1 MKQTGGFGRIH
12 LAQLLMLAVL
22 IVVTAIALVPLQ
34 RAIDVRMQQLKDEL
48 ITATEVRLGRRVSY
62 SSISPSIF
70 RFLDIRGLRVLGE
83 PGERDV
89 LLDVG
94 RVKAHYNVL
103 KLFSDHP
110 LDALTELRLENSSID
125 LDYRRDQDVLDFVRQ
140 TVSANGARQAA
151 GAVEIP
157 LELRIRGE
165 NMSLRYQGPTGEY
178 RAQNLGFVVSVG
190 GEATALSLN
199 GNFGYLHQDGGRVR
213 ADGASVDGSWSDAAS
228 HARLL
233 IDVPRVQTAAAT
245 VVNQT
250 FQLDYDGRTIDVRKV
265 RDRSP
270 IDLSL
275 IIDPIAATVQIDF
288 LTDGMIPAN
297 VMELQGPS
305 AVFNP
310 WLLGETSGQGRLNY
324 NHTTR
329 ELSYNLRISNRV
341 RNPEV
346 SEPITV
352 ALAVEGDTRSAD
364 IEYFSVQSSQGQAL
378 FGGALDLVN
387 RVPHG
392 DLLFDR
398 FSYDGI
404 GPLSASFQV
413 SAERG
418 WTTARSE
425 VVRYG
430 QSRFYDVELAMRQ
443 EGDRSGYSALAFLD
457 SERRGWVEL
466 SGQSS
471 AAADNGIEVLAE
483 FRNAAVDAVIE
494 VAADLLPGFPRD
506 RVTAAL
512 GGSVLD
518 TRVRASSAGQ
528 RLRVEAPFV
537 SLYDPQRPD
546 RYAAFGFYA
555 AETGFEVRD
564 AVVASGEYLLRG
576 GLFAQVAD
584 DQRIDFQAEFLDGRR
599 RYAVEGLVDDART
612 VVFHGSH
619 GLDGRLH
626 LADSGEVVYSARAQR
641 FPLPFSDNGA
651 TLSFDL
657 SGMFRSLDQWD
668 VSLRRLELGE
678 VRLGERGFTVNL
690 SGRFNAAGGRIER
703 LTYSDSVSRVSGSG
717 TAEYNLFGGGEAWL
731 LLNLNA
737 LDSAERYELQA
748 SLDAGELTAALVFER
763 SPLARIAVE
772 GIRGSVNGVMT
783 LDGPLSD
790 PRLTADFQVVEG
802 AVNNDAISANGR
814 VTYSDQVITLET
826 IRGQY
831 VTNSLSGGR
840 GTIDLRNSTID
851 LQATVRN
858 SARHRAQPR
867 TLRLRSQLESDE
879 PQEDLFAVLAGPF
892 RGSVR
897 IEGLDILPSRYGDW
911 DFTVDRSAER
921 ILVSGGPSDAVSAVL
936 HSNGQFRI
944 ELLDPLPIR
953 FVAAGRLQDGEVEA
967 NITQVLVQIDE
978 VPDLFDLR
986 ALTIHAGRISG
997 GIRLVGPLS
1006 DPDLYGTLT
1015 ADGVR
1020 GNLDLLRDPIGPAKI
1035 YLVLQEKQLRLTP
1048 FETAVGSGSGTL
1060 RGTIVLHR
1068 WAVDEFQLDIES
1080 GESGVPV
1087 AHTFGGLSVDGYG
1100 VGSMR
1105 IAGSPGFVTITG
1117 DIEAR
1122 ATTLAVSPRDQ
1133 RREPDSDSMTTV
1145 NLNLRTGRR
1154 VEFLWPSREFPV
1166 VRSFAQANERLQLQ
1180 YSDEA
1185 GTFRLRGDVGI
1196 QGGEI
1201 YYFDRSFYI
1210 REGQIVFDETEELFD
1225 PRLRARAELREVGRE
1240 GPVRIFLIA
1249 DGSRLSEFSPR
1260 FESSPTMSDS
1270 AIATLIGGGLITGG
1284 PDDVFNISTAMLA
1297 TTDIVTPFGI
1307 MNNVETSIRDAL
1319 GLDLFSVR
1327 TQLFQNLVVGALEEP
1342 AEDPLDS
1349 YGPSLGQ
1356 YLDNTTVF
1364 LGKYLGSSL
1373 FLELLVQI
1381 RSRNPLEPQ
1390 GESLGG
1396 IEVDAEL
1403 GLEFQTPFF
1412 DLQWSVFPQ
1421 NPQTLFVSD
1430 TTFSFSW
1437 GFSY

>member
-22 IVVTAIALVPLQ
+22 IVVTAFALVPLQ
-34 RAIDVRMQQLKDEL
+34 RAVDARMQQLKDQL
-48 ITATEVRLGRRVSY
+48 ITATEARLGRRVSY

-70 RFLDIRGLRVLGE
+70 RFLDIRGLRILGE

-89 LLDVG
+89 LIDVG
-94 RVKAHYNVL
+94 QVKAYYNVL
-103 KLFSDHP
+103 QLFSDHP

-140 TVSANGARQAA
+140 TVAANGARQAA

-157 LELRIRGE
+157 LDLRIRGE
-165 NMSLRYQGPTGEY
+165 NMSLRYQGPTDEY
-178 RAQNLGFVVSVG
+178 RAQNLGFVVTVRD
-190 GEATALSLN
+190 GETALALG
-199 GNFGYLHQDGGRVR
+199 GNFGSLHRDGGSWR
-213 ADGASVDGSWSDAAS
+213 AEGASIDGSWSDAAS

-233 IDVPRVQTAAAT
+233 IDVPRLQTAAAT
-245 VVNQT
+245 VVDQT
-250 FQLDYDGRTIDVRKV
+250 FQLDYDGRTIDVHKV

-275 IIDPIAATVQIDF
+275 KIDPVAATVQVDF

-297 VMELQGPS
+297 VVQLHGPL

-324 NHTTR
+324 SLTTQD
-329 ELSYNLRISNRV
+329 LSYDLRISNRV
-341 RNPEV
+341 RNPEIA
-346 SEPITV
+346 EPI
-352 ALAVEGDTRSAD
+352 AISLAVQGDTRSAD
-364 IEYFSVQSSQGQAL
+364 IESFSVRSSQGQAL
-378 FGGALDLVN
+378 FSGAVDLVN

-392 DLLFDR
+392 DLLFEG

-404 GPLSASFQV
+404 GPLSASFSV
-413 SAERG
+413 GAERG
-418 WTTARSE
+418 WTTLRSE

-466 SGQSS
+466 SGQRGAVAES
-471 AAADNGIEVLAE
+471 GVEMLAE
-483 FRNAAVDAVIE
+483 FRNAPLDAVIE

-506 RVTAAL
+506 RVTAVA

-518 TRVRASSAGQ
+518 TRVRASTAGQ

-537 SLYDPQRPD
+537 SLYDPERPD

-555 AETGFEVRD
+555 GEAGFEVRN

-576 GLFAQVAD
+576 GLLARVAN
-584 DQRIDFQAEFLDGRR
+584 DQRIDFQAEFLDGLR
-599 RYAVEGLVDDART
+599 RYEVEGLVDNART
-612 VVFHGSH
+612 VVFRGSH

-626 LADSGEVVYSARAQR
+626 VADNGEVVYSARAQQ

-651 TLSFDL
+651 RVTFDL
-657 SGMFRSLDQWD
+657 SGIFRSFEQWD
-668 VSLRRLELGE
+668 VSLRKLELGE
-678 VRLGERGFTVNL
+678 VRLGKHGFTVDL

-703 LTYSDSVSRVSGSG
+703 LTYSDAVSRVSGSG
-717 TAEYNLFGGGEAWL
+717 TAEYNLLGGGGASL

-737 LDSAERYELQA
+737 LDTPERYELQA
-748 SLDAGELTAALVFER
+748 TLDAGELTAALVFES
-763 SPLARIAVE
+763 SPLARSTIE

-783 LDGPLSD
+783 LDGLLSD
-790 PRLTADFQVVEG
+790 PRMSADFQVVDG
-802 AVNNDAISANGR
+802 AVNNDAFSANGR

-826 IRGQY
+826 VRGQY

-858 SARHRAQPR
+858 SAQHRAQPR
-867 TLRLRSQLESDE
+867 TLRVRSQLESDE
-879 PQEDLFAVLAGPF
+879 PQDDLFALLAGPF
-892 RGSVR
+892 RGRVR
-897 IEGLDILPSRYGDW
+897 IEGLDILPRRYGDW
-911 DFTVDRSAER
+911 DFSVDRSAER
-921 ILVSGGPSDAVSAVL
+921 IVVSGGPSDAMSAIV

-953 FVAAGRLQDGEVEA
+953 FVAAGSLQNGDVEA

-978 VPDLFDLR
+978 VPDLFDLG
-986 ALTIHAGRISG
+986 ALSVQAGRISG
-997 GIRLVGPLS
+997 GIRLVGQLS

-1020 GNLDLLRDPIGPAKI
+1020 ANLDLLRDPIGPAKI

-1048 FETAVGSGSGTL
+1048 FTTAVGSGSGTVS
-1060 RGTIVLHR
+1060 GTIVLHR
-1068 WAVDEFQLDIES
+1068 WGVDEFQLDIES

-1087 AHTFGGLSVDGYG
+1087 AHTFGGLSVDGYAAG
-1100 VGSMR
+1100 RMR
-1105 IAGSPGFVTITG
+1105 IAGSPGFLSITG

-1122 ATTLAVSPRDQ
+1122 ATTLAVSTRDQ
-1133 RREPDSDSMTTV
+1133 PREPGPDSMTTV
-1145 NLNLRTGRR
+1145 DLNLRTGRR

-1166 VRSFAQANERLQLQ
+1166 VRSFAQANEQLQLH
-1180 YSDEA
+1180 YSDES
-1185 GTFRLRGDVGI
+1185 GTFRLRGNVGI

-1201 YYFDRSFYI
+1201 YYFDRNFYI

-1270 AIATLIGGGLITGG
+1270 EIATLIGGGLITGG

-1342 AEDPLDS
+1342 AQEPLDNN
-1349 YGPSLGQ
+1349 GRSLGQ

-1381 RSRNPLEPQ
+1381 RARNPLEPQ